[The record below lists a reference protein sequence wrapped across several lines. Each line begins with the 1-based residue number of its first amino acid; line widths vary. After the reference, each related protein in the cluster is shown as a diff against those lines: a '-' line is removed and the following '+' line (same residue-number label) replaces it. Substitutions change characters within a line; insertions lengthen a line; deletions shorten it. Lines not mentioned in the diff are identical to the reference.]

1 MARPRAASS
10 ADTPKEPHA
19 VSLKGIEFNKPP
31 VYQADEAYHVS
42 NSSSTCMQ
50 INKFLTPPSLSRP
63 SLSYQSP
70 LPTANTKISPKASL
84 SHPSTEAD
92 PQFILTPNLLRYSAI
107 PLDRLLTGSSSPFP
121 PAFGSVYVGETF
133 ACTLSANNEIA
144 SDETGR
150 AVTSV
155 RIVAEMQT
163 PSSVATLELDPAG
176 DAAQTDGLQ
185 IGESLQN
192 IVRYDLKEEGNHIL
206 AVSVSYSETRLGQDS
221 QAASNRVR
229 TFRKLYQFVAQPCL
243 SVRTKASELPP
254 LEVENKSL
262 GPYGKTRLL
271 RFALEAQLENVGDG
285 AVVVKQTRLNPKA
298 PFKSQSLNWDT
309 SETESAPPTLNPRDV
324 LQVAFLVEQE
334 EGRQEGLE
342 GLQKD
347 LKRDGRATL
356 GQLSI
361 EWRGAMG
368 DKGFL
373 TTGNLMSRKRT

>member
-1 MARPRAASS
+1 MARPRALSG
-10 ADTPKEPHA
+10 ADAPKEPHA
-19 VSLKGIEFNKPP
+19 VSLK
-31 VYQADEAYHVS
+31 V
-42 NSSSTCMQ
+42 
-50 INKFLTPPSLSRP
+50 LRLSRP

-84 SHPSTEAD
+84 SHPSAGFDDRFIIT
-92 PQFILTPNLLRYSAI
+92 PILTL
-107 PLDRLLTGSSSPFP
+107 P

-133 ACTLSANNEIA
+133 ACTLSANNEIND
-144 SDETGR
+144 DEPGR
-150 AVTSV
+150 VVTSV

-163 PSSVATLELDPAG
+163 PSSVASLELEPSNDS
-176 DAAQTDGLQ
+176 AQSDGLQ
-185 IGESLQN
+185 IGESLQK

-206 AVSVSYSETRLGQDS
+206 AVSVSYSENRIGQDS
-221 QAASNRVR
+221 QAASGRVR

-254 LEVENKSL
+254 LEIGNKSL

-285 AVVVKQTRLNPKA
+285 PVVVKQTRLNPKP
-298 PFKSQSLNWDT
+298 PFKSQSLNWDAVDEAA
-309 SETESAPPTLNPRDV
+309 SVPPTLNPRDV
-324 LQVAFLVEQE
+324 LQISFLVEQE
-334 EGRQEGLE
+334 DGNYEGLE
-342 GLQKD
+342 ALQKD
-347 LKRDGRATL
+347 LRREGRATL